1 MSLLWHAGLVMW
13 TPERVRAESIR
24 WTSSWHPVGSHHV
37 DIDGYEFYVLDGIAT
52 LLNYHGAQRDPLAVL
67 DQAAAHGRK
76 LDANRLRFTRAPGLF
91 GGVDDAELD
100 RRDAVTIAVRDIV
113 AMKTAPE
120 IVAQIPVPPC
130 VEARRVDT
138 DNGVAEFAQISLD
151 AWGFPPPILNDP
163 SIAETPPGLFVAHA
177 FTYAS
182 ARAEPAGAGGY
193 TLEGEVARMWGGAVL
208 PAYRGFGV
216 YRALIVARLN
226 DARGRGASLGLVH
239 AETATSSPLLQR
251 MGFRKFGERAIIE
264 FGI

>member
-1 MSLLWHAGLVMW
+1 
-13 TPERVRAESIR
+13 
-24 WTSSWHPVGSHHV
+24 
-37 DIDGYEFYVLDGIAT
+37 
-52 LLNYHGAQRDPLAVL
+52 
-67 DQAAAHGRK
+67 
-76 LDANRLRFTRAPGLF
+76 
-91 GGVDDAELD
+91 
-100 RRDAVTIAVRDIV
+100 
-113 AMKTAPE
+113 MKTAPE

-163 SIAETPPGLFVAHA
+163 SIAEPPPGLFVAHTA
-177 FTYAS
+177 TYAS